1 GKGRGIKC
9 LICQGPHRAVDCPKR
24 LSTGV
29 DGNNMQMAT
38 GQVGFVDVE
47 TDETNHSN
55 EGIPPQDGQAG
66 WVHEEMVGYAIIDTG
81 ASKSMI
87 GLDLAMA
94 IQDTILEETGSD
106 QVTMDYSK
114 TTKFTYAGGEKG
126 QSIGK
131 FGFEHPVALVE
142 DDNKLWFDLVETKSP
157 MLLGLDYLEKSGADL
172 AKDRL

>member
-1 GKGRGIKC
+1 
-9 LICQGPHRAVDCPKR
+9 
-24 LSTGV
+24 
-29 DGNNMQMAT
+29 
-38 GQVGFVDVE
+38 
-47 TDETNHSN
+47 
-55 EGIPPQDGQAG
+55 
-66 WVHEEMVGYAIIDTG
+66 MVGYAIIDTG

-87 GLDLAMA
+87 GLDLAVA
-94 IQDTILEETGSD
+94 IQDTIVEETGID

-172 AKDRL
+172 VKDRLALVYPDGHEEPVVRLSSSHYALPVL